1 MKGYAEAYYG
11 RSEVYGK
18 ALAANDRAALSDALA
33 RNVYGRGEADDES
46 ARLADYVLLASVSL
60 ETQPAEAILQ
70 GRLSFPDPEKN

>member
-11 RSEVYGK
+11 RSEAYGK

-46 ARLADYVLLASVSL
+46 ARLADYVVRASASLAA
-60 ETQPAEAILQ
+60 QGADAILR
-70 GRLSFPDPEKN
+70 GVLSFPDPESN